1 MLKKLSFRNAKRQ
14 AKNYLLY
21 FITLVLAAAMLYSF
35 NSFIFSETFDQLSS
49 LVSEVEKNGMLS
61 TVIIY
66 SALIVIVIGWL
77 VSYMTGFMLQK
88 RSKEFATYML
98 LGIERKDIAFMY
110 MGENALIG
118 AVALFPGIAVGC
130 LISGGL
136 QAAFGVLLGIPFS
149 LQSGISVQSIGLT
162 VLYFGIIFLFAL
174 VGGQRKLRKMRLIS
188 LLYAERQNEIP
199 YTSSTTH
206 RRLLLGLSIIL
217 GVGSFLMFAI
227 QPFNDY
233 RDMMVG
239 FLLIAITFFCFF
251 IGYFSTLV
259 YRLEKKVNW
268 KYKRNRTVVYRG
280 FTSQFRKSALS
291 FGIIASIFS
300 IGMVLLSTGVSYNLA
315 VNELTHQTMFDLA
328 ILHMNEEYD
337 FSDYEKYL
345 SETADLSESM
355 TYCLYMEQKQ
365 DFTSQRNKALS
376 DYFAERRIEAIPE
389 DYLYTENRFDSYMK
403 YSDYCTLRKLLGL
416 PEVEIGDNDYLIQCM
431 PYLQQDFQN
440 YTEQIGQLQISGKKL
455 SCSGIYTE
463 PFSQYDGYGN
473 GQEFLIIVPD
483 DVTNEMIPLYSLY
496 VAMLNETVDLEYLT
510 DFCNQFE
517 NLEMLDVN
525 YVEGISSETGS
536 EMSRLSSYSNDYL
549 EGKCVLFAQRIE
561 IMLILSLIY
570 VGMILFIAG
579 TVIFSVRLLGE
590 IRGQSKNYHILQ
602 ILGSDRRAMLRLLRS
617 EIALT
622 FVLQLLPL
630 LPLSIGIVY
639 ITGKAILQGY
649 FMVPIF
655 ESIILPIAQIFSV
668 TIMTFLVIYALYGVF
683 SYLIAKRDMFAILK

>member
-21 FITLVLAAAMLYSF
+21 FITLVLTAAMLYSF
-35 NSFIFSETFDQLSS
+35 NSFIFSETFEQLSV
-49 LVSEVEKNGMLS
+49 LVSEIEKNGILS

-66 SALIVIVIGWL
+66 SALIIIVIGWL
-77 VSYMTGFMLQK
+77 VSYMAGFMLQK

-98 LGIERKDIAFMY
+98 LGVERKDIAYIY
-110 MGENALIG
+110 MGENVIIG
-118 AVALFPGIAVGC
+118 IMALFPGIAVGC

-136 QAAFGVLLGIPFS
+136 QATFGVLLGITFS
-149 LQSGISVQSIGLT
+149 LKNGISVQSIGLT
-162 VLYFGIIFLFAL
+162 ALYFGIIFLFAL
-174 VGGQRKLRKMRLIS
+174 VGGQRKLCKMRLIS
-188 LLYAERQNEIP
+188 LLYAEQQNEIP
-199 YTSSTTH
+199 YTNNTAH

-217 GVGSFLMFAI
+217 GVGSFLMFDF

-233 RDMMVG
+233 RDMLVG
-239 FLLIAITFFCFF
+239 FFLIAITYFCFF
-251 IGYFSTLV
+251 IGCFSTLV

-268 KYKRNRTVVYRG
+268 KYRRNRTVVYRG
-280 FTSQFRKSALS
+280 FISQFRKTSLS

-315 VNELTHQTMFDLA
+315 VNELTHQAVFDLA

-345 SETADLSESM
+345 SETANLSESM
-355 TYCLYMEQKQ
+355 TYCLYTEQKQ
-365 DFTSQRNKALS
+365 DFIAQRNKALS
-376 DYFAERRIEAIPE
+376 DYFTERRIEAIPE

-416 PEVEIGDNDYLIQCM
+416 PEVEMGNNDYLIQCM
-431 PYLQQDFQN
+431 PYLYQDFKN
-440 YTEQIGQLQISGKKL
+440 YTEQMGQLQINSKKL

-483 DVTNEMIPLYSLY
+483 DVTKEMIPLYSLY
-496 VAMLNETVDLEYLT
+496 VAMLNGTVNLEYLT
-510 DFCNQFE
+510 DFCSQFE
-517 NLEMLDVN
+517 NLDMLDVN
-525 YVEGISSETGS
+525 YVEGIRSEAGS
-536 EMSRLSSYSNDYL
+536 TMSRLSSYSNDYL

-561 IMLILSLIY
+561 VMLILSLIY

-579 TVIFSVRLLGE
+579 TVIFSVRLLSE

-602 ILGSDRRAMLRLLRS
+602 TLGLDRQAMLRLLRN
-617 EIALT
+617 EIMLT

-639 ITGKAILQGY
+639 ITGKTILQGY

-655 ESIILPIAQIFSV
+655 ESITLPIVQIFST
-668 TIMTFLVIYALYGVF
+668 TIITFLVIYAFYGLF
-683 SYLIAKRDMFAILK
+683 SYLIVKRDMFAILK

>member
-1 MLKKLSFRNAKRQ
+1 MLKELSFRNAKRQ

-35 NSFIFSETFDQLSS
+35 NSFVFSETFDQLSS

-66 SALIVIVIGWL
+66 SALIVIVMGWL

-110 MGENALIG
+110 MGESALIG

-136 QAAFGVLLGIPFS
+136 QAAFGVLLGITFS
-149 LQSGISVQSIGLT
+149 LQSGVSVQSIGLT

-199 YTSSTTH
+199 YTNSTAH

-217 GVGSFLMFAI
+217 GVGSFFMFAI

-251 IGYFSTLV
+251 IGYFSALV
-259 YRLEKKVNW
+259 HRLEMNVNW
-268 KYKRNRTVVYRG
+268 KDKRNRTVVYRG

-300 IGMVLLSTGVSYNLA
+300 IGMVLLSTGASYNLA
-315 VNELTHQTMFDLA
+315 VNEMTHQAMFDLA

-355 TYCLYMEQKQ
+355 TYCLYTEQRQ

-416 PEVEIGDNDYLIQCM
+416 PEVEIGDNGYLIQCM
-431 PYLQQDFQN
+431 PYLYQDFQN

-483 DVTNEMIPLYSLY
+483 DVTNEMFPLYSLY
-496 VAMLNETVDLEYLT
+496 VAMLNETVNLEYLN
-510 DFCNQFE
+510 DFCSQFE

-525 YVEGISSETGS
+525 YVEGTSSETGS
-536 EMSRLSSYSNDYL
+536 TMSRISSYSNDYL

-561 IMLILSLIY
+561 VMLILSLIY

-590 IRGQSKNYHILQ
+590 IRGQSRNYHILQ
-602 ILGSDRRAMLRLLRS
+602 ILGLDRQAMLRLLRN

-639 ITGKAILQGY
+639 ITGKSILQGY

-655 ESIILPIAQIFSV
+655 ESITLPIAQIFSV
-668 TIMTFLVIYALYGVF
+668 TIMIFLVIYALYGVF
-683 SYLIAKRDMFAILK
+683 SYLIAKRDMFAVLK